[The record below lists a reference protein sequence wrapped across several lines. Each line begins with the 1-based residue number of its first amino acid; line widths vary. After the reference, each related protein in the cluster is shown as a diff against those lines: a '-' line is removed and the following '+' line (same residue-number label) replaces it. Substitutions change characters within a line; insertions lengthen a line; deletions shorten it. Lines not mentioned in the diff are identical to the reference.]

1 VGAVI
6 APPVNA
12 LAALGMHLF
21 PVHHPDLPVCVGRLS
36 DTAAEGMLLAA
47 ATAIHLPE
55 GEARATVASARRAVL
70 GG

>member
-1 VGAVI
+1 
-6 APPVNA
+6 
-12 LAALGMHLF
+12 
-21 PVHHPDLPVCVGRLS
+21 VCVGRLS

-70 GG
+70 GD